1 MLAYRAYI
9 RNASSPDAQIT
20 MEDRMRIGA
29 KLPNSGPE
37 SLEQGV
43 PEMAR
48 ALEAAGYD
56 SLWVSD
62 HVVMPREIRSH
73 YPFAADGRATWPT
86 AMPWYDAVVLLA
98 TAAAV
103 TTGLRLGV
111 AVLVGPLR
119 HPVVFAKQVASLTAL
134 AGERF
139 TLGVGAGWLAEEYAA
154 LGVPFADRGRRLDEW
169 LAVVRDCW
177 TGEPAARQGRFYD
190 LPADVLCLPAPT
202 APPPVL
208 VGGVSDAALRR
219 AARQDG
225 WVAHEDLRTLDV
237 DGVAAGAARVR
248 ALATDPPRV
257 VLRLVGSAGR
267 ADEVAWRLPAL
278 AAAGVD
284 EVVVDVAA
292 GQARAAF
299 ELLKGAR

>member
-1 MLAYRAYI
+1 
-9 RNASSPDAQIT
+9 
-20 MEDRMRIGA
+20 MRIGV
-29 KLPNSGPE
+29 KLPTDRPE
-37 SLEQGV
+37 EV
-43 PEMAR
+43 VAFAR
-48 ALEAAGYD
+48 AAEEIGYD

-73 YPFAADGRATWPT
+73 YPFAADGRATWP
-86 AMPWYDAVVLLA
+86 ARMPWFDAVVLLSM
-98 TAAAV
+98 AAAV
-103 TTGLRLGV
+103 TSRLRLGV
-111 AVLVGPLR
+111 AVLVAPLR
-119 HPVVFAKQVASLTAL
+119 QPVVLAKQVASLAVL
-134 AGERF
+134 GGDRV
-139 TLGVGAGWLAEEYAA
+139 TLGAGAGWLAEEYAA

-177 TGEPAARQGRFYD
+177 SGEPAARRGRFYD
-190 LPADVLCLPAPT
+190 LPDGVLCLPAPGR
-202 APPPVL
+202 PPPVL

-219 AARQDG
+219 AARHDG

-237 DGVAAGAARVR
+237 DRVAAGAARVR

-267 ADEVAWRLPAL
+267 AGEVARRLPAL

-284 EVVVDVAA
+284 ELVVDVAA

-299 ELLKGAR
+299 ELLEGER